1 MSNLEK
7 ELINSSEKK
16 LYINEIKNN
25 IRTKDIKV
33 DTTQYRDYYMWF
45 ILIIFL
51 IFIFCNC

>member
-7 ELINSSEKK
+7 ELINRSEKK

-25 IRTKDIKV
+25 IRTKDIKI
-33 DTTQYRDYYMWF
+33 DTTPYRDYYMWF

-51 IFIFCNC
+51 IFIIRNC

>member
-25 IRTKDIKV
+25 IRTKDIKI
-33 DTTQYRDYYMWF
+33 DTTPYRDYYMWF